1 MVGPP
6 QKSHGPKF
14 ALRTLSRLILIPAL
28 PFFWCLTPSPA
39 SKYLNARYVYVFN
52 NASGLLLSWLKK
64 VLIAYEVYARNTH
77 QVRITSIPRS
87 GSSEL
92 LLLLCVFLYVSV
104 SLYLELP
111 LPQSI
116 RQFFMFRLNL
126 ELPLPQ
132 SIHPSPSALELL
144 LCGLIHSDHILLQ
157 TFMAHNCPY

>member
-1 MVGPP
+1 MVAPP
-6 QKSHGPKF
+6 KRSHGPKF

-92 LLLLCVFLYVSV
+92 LLLLCVLYTCRCRYISNSLFLNQFA
-104 SLYLELP
+104 P
-111 LPQSI
+111 LQAHS
-116 RQFFMFRLNL
+116 N
-126 ELPLPQ
+126 
-132 SIHPSPSALELL
+132 SYSA
-144 LCGLIHSDHILLQ
+144 GSFTRIIYYYRHSWLITAPIKIAACCYMSKI
-157 TFMAHNCPY
+157 

>member
-1 MVGPP
+1 MVAPP
-6 QKSHGPKF
+6 KKSHGPKF

-92 LLLLCVFLYVSV
+92 LLLLEFLYVSV

-116 RQFFMFRLNL
+116 
-126 ELPLPQ
+126 
-132 SIHPSPSALELL
+132 HPTPSALELL

>member
-1 MVGPP
+1 MRSTHT
-6 QKSHGPKF
+6 QQ
-14 ALRTLSRLILIPAL
+14 ANTNTCL
-28 PFFWCLTPSPA
+28 PFFWSLTPSPA

-52 NASGLLLSWLKK
+52 NASGLSLSWLKK

-144 LCGLIHSDHILLQ
+144 LCGFIHSDHILSQ
-157 TFMAHNCPY
+157 TFMAHNFPY